1 MDNCKLKG
9 RPMYVDWSEDRTKTT
24 TMTTSAN
31 SRYIQISHYYKTI
44 KGVGWIDNYPDIN
57 DNCMKLV

>member
-24 TMTTSAN
+24 TKRQFKVMLRLA
-31 SRYIQISHYYKTI
+31 ITI
-44 KGVGWIDNYPDIN
+44 KLLREWDGLIIIQT
-57 DNCMKLV
+57 